1 MAVLTLA
8 QYKALTG
15 ITGTDNDTQLS
26 AIITATQATVERLL
40 GLKFETTTLTEWY
53 TVPQAAQS
61 IQLRTYPIQSVTS
74 VQVYY
79 SPTEYLTID
88 SDNYRAN
95 LDMGLLSFTGFDWGW
110 YGSSGNYQTSLE
122 LTDWPAIPQEGVLN
136 YKIIYVGG
144 SASAS
149 SDTALQQAMQQAVDY
164 FYAKAGEDP
173 ARRSESVLDHSISF
187 GALDNRTAAS
197 YLREIFGG
205 YMNGGNL

>member
-26 AIITATQATVERLL
+26 AIITSTQDTVQRLL

-74 VQVYY
+74 VEVYY
-79 SPTEYLTID
+79 SPTQYLAID

-95 LDMGLLSFTGFDWGW
+95 LDTGLLAFTGFDWAW
-110 YGSSGNYQTSLE
+110 RDTANYQTCPE

-173 ARRSESVLDHSISF
+173 ARRAESVLDHSISF
-187 GALDNRTAAS
+187 GALDNRSTAA

-205 YMNGGNL
+205 YVNGGNL